1 MAEKS
6 GPIAETEIL
15 PEPIEDV
22 KRLAPIKSRFASISS
37 RFFASLIDMMLI
49 GFSMVSLFLISPFN
63 ELRLQSST
71 NFIVLFL
78 VTYLT
83 ILFLYHTLL
92 EGMKGVTVGKW
103 LVGIKVVK
111 EDLRDVNIYN
121 SAIRN
126 VLRIVDAFP
135 FFAPYLLG
143 VIVIERRENRQ
154 RVGDL
159 LAHTVVINI

>member
-6 GPIAETEIL
+6 GPIAEAEIL

-22 KRLAPIKSRFASISS
+22 KRLAPIKRLFASTLS
-37 RFFASLIDMMLI
+37 RIFASLIDTMLV
-49 GFSMVSLFLISPFN
+49 GFSMVSLFLVYPLSD
-63 ELRLQSST
+63 LRSQSST

-92 EGMKGVTVGKW
+92 EGTKGVTVGKW
-103 LVGIKVVK
+103 LVGIKVVNT
-111 EDLRDVNIYN
+111 DLGDIKMYN

-126 VLRIVDAFP
+126 VLRLVDAFP
-135 FFAPYLLG
+135 FFVPYALG
-143 VIVIERRENRQ
+143 VIVIQRSEHRQ
-154 RVGDL
+154 RVGDIV
-159 LAHTVVINI
+159 AHTVVINI

>member
-6 GPIAETEIL
+6 GPIAEAEIL

-22 KRLAPIKSRFASISS
+22 KRLGPIERQFASILA
-37 RFFASLIDMMLI
+37 RIFASLIDMMLI
-49 GFSMVSLFLISPFN
+49 GFSMASLFLISPFN
-63 ELRLQSST
+63 DLRSQSST

-83 ILFLYHTLL
+83 ILLLYHTLL
-92 EGMKGVTVGKW
+92 EGIKGATVGKW

-111 EDLRDVNIYN
+111 EDLRDINMYN
-121 SAIRN
+121 SVIRN

-143 VIVIERRENRQ
+143 VIVIQRRENRQ
-154 RVGDL
+154 RVGDFV
-159 LAHTVVINI
+159 AHTVVINI